1 MLQGGPKPEAIEAA
15 ASEEVSA
22 ASAASVKD
30 FDDDDDDDDI
40 DDPLAVLG
48 NFVLEEFSIPQWNMY
63 VRYAALVTTG
73 FANFRI

>member
-15 ASEEVSA
+15 ASEEVSV
-22 ASAASVKD
+22 ASAAPVED
-30 FDDDDDDDDI
+30 FDDDDI

-63 VRYAALVTTG
+63 VR
-73 FANFRI
+73 

>member
-22 ASAASVKD
+22 ASAASVED
-30 FDDDDDDDDI
+30 FDDDDI

-63 VRYAALVTTG
+63 VR
-73 FANFRI
+73 